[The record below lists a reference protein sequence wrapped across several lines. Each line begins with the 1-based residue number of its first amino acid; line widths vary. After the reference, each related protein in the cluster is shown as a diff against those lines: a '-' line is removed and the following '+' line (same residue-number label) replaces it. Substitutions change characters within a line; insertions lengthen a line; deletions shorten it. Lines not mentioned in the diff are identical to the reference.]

1 MKSVTVP
8 ELFLI
13 ASTRAALGAGLAL
26 LFGEGLSYSQR
37 RAIGWTLVA
46 VGVVSTI
53 PLAAEVLF
61 REETPARVSD
71 RLFERTV
78 LETEE

>member
-37 RAIGWTLVA
+37 RAIGWTLVV

-61 REETPARVSD
+61 REETPGNVSD

-78 LETEE
+78 LDTE